1 MEPGLLPVV
10 RRHWRLIAIVTAACA
25 LAGAIF
31 ATTAKKTYEAE
42 TDLLVGPVDADYAT
56 LQASGQLGRTYAE
69 LAASERVVVP
79 AAHGAGVNLPP
90 KKAVDKVSATSNE
103 ITRIV
108 TIRVRNGDPRAAARM
123 ANGLAASLIE
133 LRRTLPPQPSAPV
146 DALLREPELVGMRR
160 SERAAVRRA
169 AARVLTRTNAGVL
182 QVIDRAEPPSG
193 AVAPRVPLI
202 VLLAAVA
209 GALAAFAFAIVRDG
223 LRRERVLDELEA
235 PDLLD
240 GYVARETAPREVEV
254 DEWLGEKR
262 RAESS

>member
-25 LAGAIF
+25 LAGLIF
-31 ATTAKKTYEAE
+31 ATTATKTYEAQ

-56 LQASGQLGRTYAE
+56 IQASGQLGRTYAE
-69 LAASERVVVP
+69 LAASERLVGP
-79 AAHGAGVNLPP
+79 AARRAGVALPP
-90 KKAVDKVSATSNE
+90 KEAVKKVTATSNE

-108 TIRVRNGDPRAAARM
+108 EVRVRNADPRAAARM
-123 ANGLAASLIE
+123 ANALAASLVE
-133 LRRTLPPQPSAPV
+133 LQRTLPPQPAAPV
-146 DALLREPELVGMRR
+146 DALLREPELLRMTR

-182 QVIDRAEPPSG
+182 QVVDRAEPPSG
-193 AVAPRVPLI
+193 AVAPRVPLL

-209 GALAAFAFAIVRDG
+209 GAVAAFAFAIVRDG
-223 LRRERVLDELEA
+223 VRRERARDEL

-240 GYVARETAPREVEV
+240 GYVARESAPRDVEV
-254 DEWLGEKR
+254 DEWLEGKR